1 MFSHPNIGFMKA
13 SIQTS
18 PKRTK
23 HEVRLTIVDCDMIV
37 REEVIGCEEEKQSQS
52 SKAAI
57 LAESGFNVV
66 ATHDETKARKL
77 RKGLYSLDPI
87 ASLLFERPR

>member
-66 ATHDETKARKL
+66 STHDEAKAQKL
-77 RKGLYSLDPI
+77 LQGLLQ
-87 ASLLFERPR
+87 LRPDCKPSF

>member
-23 HEVRLTIVDCDMIV
+23 HEAPRTIVDCDMIV
-37 REEVIGCEEEKQSQS
+37 REEVIGCEEEKTSH
-52 SKAAI
+52 
-57 LAESGFNVV
+57 N
-66 ATHDETKARKL
+66 
-77 RKGLYSLDPI
+77 P
-87 ASLLFERPR
+87 

>member
-23 HEVRLTIVDCDMIV
+23 HEAPRTIVDCDMIV
-37 REEVIGCEEEKQSQS
+37 REEVIGCEEEKPVT
-52 SKAAI
+52 I
-57 LAESGFNVV
+57 LENGNPC
-66 ATHDETKARKL
+66 RKRL
-77 RKGLYSLDPI
+77 
-87 ASLLFERPR
+87 

>member
-37 REEVIGCEEEKQSQS
+37 REEVIGCEEENSH
-52 SKAAI
+52 
-57 LAESGFNVV
+57 N
-66 ATHDETKARKL
+66 
-77 RKGLYSLDPI
+77 P
-87 ASLLFERPR
+87 

>member
-37 REEVIGCEEEKQSQS
+37 REEVISCEEKTSHNPA
-52 SKAAI
+52 KTAI

-66 ATHDETKARKL
+66 
-77 RKGLYSLDPI
+77 SLTMK
-87 ASLLFERPR
+87 